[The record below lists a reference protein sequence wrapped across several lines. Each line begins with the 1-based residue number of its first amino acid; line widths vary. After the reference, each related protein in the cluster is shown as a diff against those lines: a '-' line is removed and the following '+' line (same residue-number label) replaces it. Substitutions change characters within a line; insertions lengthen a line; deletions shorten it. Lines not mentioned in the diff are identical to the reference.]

1 MFYQFKTAVSIN
13 KFILYTLILKKQCK
27 AFGCFYIAVSLI
39 LLIVQLSGF
48 TALEKEL
55 HLGINCVHTVL

>member
-27 AFGCFYIAVSLI
+27 AFGCFYIAGVSHFAHHATLR
-39 LLIVQLSGF
+39 F
-48 TALEKEL
+48 Y
-55 HLGINCVHTVL
+55 CP